1 MYDEILIQKTPPVQG
16 QRQMRQRGRRADMQA
31 GRYLWRTGVRCPG
44 GK

>member
-1 MYDEILIQKTPPVQG
+1 MYDEILIQKTPRCRG
-16 QRQMRQRGRRADMQA
+16 RQMRQRGGRADMQA